1 MNKLNGKNTNIKD
14 DKNNTSDIY
23 DRENISYDEQNFFD
37 LSINKKNGI
46 KDSKKNSNEL
56 ENIINYYKISNYFNV
71 KIFKCF

>member
-1 MNKLNGKNTNIKD
+1 MNKLNEKNTNIKD

-46 KDSKKNSNEL
+46 KDSKKIQMNQKIL
-56 ENIINYYKISNYFNV
+56 LIIIKFQI
-71 KIFKCF
+71 ILM